1 MSPTDLEGMK
11 PEANMPETDIQSI
24 SKSAVE
30 VGHTDIGYDYY
41 LESQAMDPARRD
53 AIAKQV
59 LRKIDFI
66 LLPSVYTFLHQ
77 GHHRR
82 RQKLI

>member
-11 PEANMPETDIQSI
+11 PETNMPETDVQSI
-24 SKSAVE
+24 SKGAVE

-66 LLPSVYTFLHQ
+66 LLPSVGILAHQ
-77 GHHRR
+77 NVIV
-82 RQKLI
+82 KD